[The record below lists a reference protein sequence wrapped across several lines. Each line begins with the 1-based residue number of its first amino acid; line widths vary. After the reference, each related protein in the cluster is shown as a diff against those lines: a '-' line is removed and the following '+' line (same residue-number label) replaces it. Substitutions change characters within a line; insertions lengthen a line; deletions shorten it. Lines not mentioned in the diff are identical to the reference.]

1 MGDGPTGKRSAP
13 GGGDGDQGHG
23 PARLP
28 RRDGPDPGRGRPARR
43 QPGPGR
49 GAIGQAAA
57 QGCRLVVLPE
67 CLDLGWTDPSARDL
81 ARPIPGPH
89 ADRLARAARE
99 HRIYVA
105 AGLVERA
112 GDRLYNAAVLIGPE
126 GRILLHHRKINELDI
141 ALDLYAVGD
150 RLGVAETELGT
161 IGLAICADNFGS
173 SLAVGHVL
181 ARMGAQLI
189 LSPSAWAVDADHDN
203 AREPYGRLW
212 LDSYAELARLYDVTV
227 VGVSNVGRL
236 TAGPWRGRKCIGC
249 SLAVGPG
256 GGSWPGGRTASAAE
270 ALVVVEVE
278 PRPPIGRGTAIAGA
292 LEARGYRGPSETVQ
306 IRQN

>member
-1 MGDGPTGKRSAP
+1 MSDRGYRAGMAQILVE
-13 GGGDGDQGHG
+13 GGQ
-23 PARLP
+23 
-28 RRDGPDPGRGRPARR
+28 PDANLTRAE
-43 QPGPGR
+43 
-49 GAIGQAAA
+49 GAIGRAAA
-57 QGCRLVVLPE
+57 EGCRLVILPE
-67 CLDLGWTDPSARDL
+67 CLDLGWTDPSGRDL

-99 HRIYVA
+99 QGAFVA

-112 GDRLYNAAVLIGPE
+112 GERLYNSAILLGPD

-141 ALDLYAVGD
+141 ALDLYTVGD

-161 IGLAICADNFGS
+161 IGLAICADNFGN

-203 AREPYGRLW
+203 DREPYGRIW
-212 LDSYAELARLYDVTV
+212 LESYAGLARLYDLTV
-227 VGVSNVGRL
+227 LGVSNVGPL
-236 TAGPWRGRKCIGC
+236 TGGPWRGRTCIGC

-256 GGSWPGGRTASAAE
+256 GNILARGPYGANAE
-270 ALVVVEVE
+270 AVVVTEIE
-278 PRPPIGRGTAIAGA
+278 PRPPIARGTGIAAA
-292 LEARGYRGPSETVQ
+292 LESRGYLGP
-306 IRQN
+306 